1 MSRHILTLLENSASR
16 SMIEAICKSKGLRFA
31 EFEDLV
37 RAGVDLA
44 KTEENSG
51 SWATFD
57 DILENIQEE

>member
-16 SMIEAICKSKGLRFA
+16 SMIKDICKSKGIRFA
-31 EFEDLV
+31 EFEELV
-37 RAGVDLA
+37 HAGVDLA
-44 KTEENSG
+44 KAEEHSA